1 MPGATTVSTRSTPS
15 TDRFTKSCDSSARP
29 IDVVLFVMAVVAGRV
44 VARRVGALEIASL
57 ASVLVL
63 LALDIFDQQRVAA
76 AIALAAAALHGA
88 RLALWAPS
96 KTGGRPILW
105 ILHPSYAW
113 IVAHLALRGLAG
125 FELVAA
131 PLATHA
137 LTIGAIGGL
146 TLVAL
151 FTLAFYPVLSRPRL
165 DGKPG

>member
-1 MPGATTVSTRSTPS
+1 
-15 TDRFTKSCDSSARP
+15 
-29 IDVVLFVMAVVAGRV
+29 MAVVAGRV

-125 FELVAA
+125 FDLVAA

>member
-1 MPGATTVSTRSTPS
+1 MPGATTLSTRSTPS
-15 TDRFTKSCDSSARP
+15 ADRFTKSCDSSARP

>member
-15 TDRFTKSCDSSARP
+15 ADRFTKSCDSSARP